1 MEEEGHPFPENW
13 QSKLNLPLGLGRQRS
28 SFNFNVW
35 VAAVMETILQVWSRS
50 YSTTKIKAKK
60 EQFKAEK
67 RKILLDL
74 GKERQETLA

>member
-13 QSKLNLPLGLGRQRS
+13 QSKLNLLLGAGRQRS
-28 SFNFNVW
+28 SFDVNVW

-60 EQFKAEK
+60 EQLKTEN
-67 RKILLDL
+67 RKNLLDL